1 MKIAT
6 SVHFRV
12 LRNRDRTVFL
22 YFTFKATYRQK
33 CPGRCIDP
41 WRRAPEVYL
50 KIEKSL
56 PTTSLLLPPPHHIHP
71 PPSSSPHP
79 SSSSLLTTS
88 LLLLPP
94 PHHIPPPPSS
104 SPHPSSLLLT
114 TGVFAISAL
123 KRAKNTIYN
132 TGSILLGLA
141 ATGLCIDHLNV
152 SNKKC

>member
-50 KIEKSL
+50 KIEICL

-114 TGVFAISAL
+114 TS
-123 KRAKNTIYN
+123 
-132 TGSILLGLA
+132 LLLPPPHHRCFRD
-141 ATGLCIDHLNV
+141 LSPQKSEKYYL
-152 SNKKC
+152 